1 MTQATRIVLIDNV
14 DSFSYNLVDELRQ
27 LGYPLVIYR
36 NQLAAGDVIEQLEN
50 YSGPQLVCLSPGPGH
65 PSNAGNLME
74 VIRYCSGRIPMLG
87 ICLGFQALIEHAGGR
102 VDTCGEIVHGKTA
115 KVDTMTHP
123 VFTAAT
129 DNNQCVVARYHS
141 LSGYDLP
148 DTARIIASLDGPDGS
163 IPMAAEFLNE
173 EEASSRAIGFQFHP
187 ESLLTPK
194 GKQLLSNS
202 IQYLLTGAK
211 P

>member
-1 MTQATRIVLIDNV
+1 MTQPTRIVLIDNV

-27 LGYPLVIYR
+27 LGYPLVVYR
-36 NQLAAGDVIEQLEN
+36 NQLAAEEVIRQLDN
-50 YSGPQLVCLSPGPGH
+50 YQGQQLVCLSPGPGH
-65 PSNAGNLME
+65 PANAGNLME
-74 VIRYCSGRIPMLG
+74 IIRFCSGRIPMLG
-87 ICLGFQALIEHAGGR
+87 ICLGFQALVEYAGGR

-115 KVDTMTHP
+115 VVDTIQHK
-123 VFTAAT
+123 VFTKAT

-148 DTARIIASLDGPDGS
+148 DTVKVIGQINGPEGS
-163 IPMAAEFLNE
+163 IPMAAEFLD
-173 EEASSRAIGFQFHP
+173 SHGHSDAIGFQFHP

-202 IQYLLTGAK
+202 IHYLLEGAK

>member
-1 MTQATRIVLIDNV
+1 MTQPIRIVLIDNV

-27 LGYPLVIYR
+27 LGYPLVVYR
-36 NQLAAGDVIEQLEN
+36 NQLAAANVIKQLES
-50 YSGPQLVCLSPGPGH
+50 YQGQQLVCLSPGPGH
-65 PSNAGNLME
+65 PANAGNLMDI
-74 VIRYCSGRIPMLG
+74 VRFCSGRIPMLG
-87 ICLGFQALIEHAGGR
+87 ICLGFQALVELYGGR

-115 KVDTMTHP
+115 VIDTIEHA
-123 VFTAAT
+123 VFTNAT

-148 DTARIIASLDGPDGS
+148 ESVKIIAQINGPEGT
-163 IPMAAEFLNE
+163 IPMAAEFIDGQDHSD
-173 EEASSRAIGFQFHP
+173 AVGFQFHP

-202 IQYLLTGAK
+202 IHYLLEGAK

>member
-1 MTQATRIVLIDNV
+1 MTQPTRIVLIDNV

-27 LGYPLVIYR
+27 LGYPLVVYR
-36 NQLAAGDVIEQLEN
+36 NQLAAEDVIRQLDD
-50 YSGPQLVCLSPGPGH
+50 YQGQQLVCLSPGPGH
-65 PSNAGNLME
+65 PANAGNLMDI
-74 VIRYCSGRIPMLG
+74 IRFCSGRIPMLG
-87 ICLGFQALIEHAGGR
+87 ICLGFQALVEHAGGR

-115 KVDTMTHP
+115 IITTLQHA
-123 VFTAAT
+123 VFTNAT

-148 DTARIIASLDGPDGS
+148 DTVKVIGQINGPESS
-163 IPMAAEFLNE
+163 IPMAAEFLG
-173 EEASSRAIGFQFHP
+173 SHGRSDAIGFQFHP

-202 IQYLLTGAK
+202 IHYLLEGAQ